1 MKLNEIESKIQE
13 MRQNEKYYAR
23 IQVGNRQFIN
33 VDLDTD
39 IDFYEKEIIF
49 NTTYGQIVIFTDKIQ
64 RII

>member
-1 MKLNEIESKIQE
+1 MKLNEIESKIQK